1 MNMGEPVAVCQ
12 SVMNYRQSKNTG
24 SDLLEIDGESWYSLV
39 QAIAGIQ
46 IRDRCIRSLKD
57 QLSNKS
63 NFDKQIFHLSLVTYY

>member
-1 MNMGEPVAVCQ
+1 MNMGEPVAVRQ
-12 SVMNYRQSKNTG
+12 AVMNYRSASSTG

-39 QAIAGIQ
+39 QAIAGIH

-63 NFDKQIFHLSLVTYY
+63 YFDW